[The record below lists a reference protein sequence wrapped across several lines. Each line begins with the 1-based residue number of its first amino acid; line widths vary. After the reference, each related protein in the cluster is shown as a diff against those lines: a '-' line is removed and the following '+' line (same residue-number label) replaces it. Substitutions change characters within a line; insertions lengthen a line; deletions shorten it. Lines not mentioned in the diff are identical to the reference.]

1 MKKPTKKEWMEHHTE
16 MHILAKQA
24 ARLNDYVFDP
34 ETKKEQMKYATK
46 LITNTKLNDYVFDPK
61 TSPQIQFENPKSLKK
76 ITMLDEIKPTLA
88 PITQVDPA
96 WQKAMDDLTDEKQ
109 ALRDML
115 DNIVRAWETR
125 DGTVDCTEEWW
136 DTMVD
141 AATRGRFALDKKDE

>member
-76 ITMLDEIKPTLA
+76 ITMLDEIKPMKKIKIK
-88 PITQVDPA
+88 PIVTIRVPMTKKELTAYAGKPCKDNEAGCPTCDA
-96 WQKAMDDLTDEKQ
+96 WKEWHS
-109 ALRDML
+109 LRGYVSVL
-115 DNIVRAWETR
+115 VNRKEIVSL
-125 DGTVDCTEEWW
+125 
-136 DTMVD
+136 MI
-141 AATRGRFALDKKDE
+141 RGEV